1 MLRQSDATLIENATP
16 MLGLRSLSVRPI
28 YTQERERWDLLMA
41 QHHYLGHA
49 TIVGNA
55 LRYVAIRAD
64 GQWVALLG
72 WGAAAFKCR
81 PRDEWIGW
89 SQAVQWQR
97 LKLIANNVRFLVLPE
112 AHIPNLA
119 SRVLSLNLKRL
130 SGDWQ
135 AIYGH
140 PLMLVETF
148 VDPIRFTGACY
159 RAAGWTALGLTRG
172 FRRNGGK
179 YFYHAHPKTILIR
192 PLQRYAAERLRN
204 PLTILYQE
212 ELPVQVNSLNIDNPG
227 GLLDCLRA
235 LPDPRKA
242 RGIRHRMI
250 SILATAIAAALS
262 GAKGVTAM
270 AEWAGRASQPML
282 RRLGCRRKND
292 KYLPPS
298 EPTIR
303 RLLRDIDAQKVDDA
317 VGRWL
322 MAQNKNAER
331 RALAVD
337 GKTLRGAKRKD
348 GTQIKLL
355 SAILHKEAVVI
366 AQQNVPAETNEIP
379 ILPMLLA
386 DTDIKGM
393 VVTADAIHTQK
404 DTATF
409 LVREKRADYLFTVK
423 DNQSTLK
430 QDIEAL
436 HLEAIP
442 PSAQNHR

>member
-1 MLRQSDATLIENATP
+1 MPQESDPACIENCAPTFD
-16 MLGLRSLSVRPI
+16 LRAFTVRPI
-28 YTQERERWDLLMA
+28 HTDEKERWDVLIA
-41 QHHYLGHA
+41 RHHYLGRA

-55 LRYVAIRAD
+55 LRYVATRAE

-97 LKLIANNVRFLVLPE
+97 LKLIAKNVRFLVLPD
-112 AHIPNLA
+112 AHVPNLA

-130 SGDWQ
+130 SSDWQ
-135 AIYGH
+135 ASYGH
-140 PLMLVETF
+140 PIVLVETF
-148 VDPIRFTGACY
+148 VDPLRFTGACY
-159 RAAGWTALGLTRG
+159 RAAGWTLLGQTRG
-172 FRRNGGK
+172 FRRNAGK
-179 YFYHAHPKTILIR
+179 YLYHAHPKRILIR
-192 PLQRYAAERLRN
+192 PLWRRAAERLRN
-204 PLTILYQE
+204 PLSLLYQE
-212 ELPVQVNSLNIDNPG
+212 ELPVQVNSLNIDKPG

-235 LPDPRKA
+235 LPDPRKP

-250 SILATAIAAALS
+250 SILATALCAALS

-270 AEWAGRASQPML
+270 AEWAARASQPTL
-282 RRLGCRRKND
+282 RRLGCGRKND

-303 RLLRDIDAQKVDDA
+303 RLLRDIDAQMVDDA
-317 VGRWL
+317 VGLWL
-322 MAQNKNAER
+322 MAQNKNLDP

-337 GKTLRGAKRKD
+337 GKTLRGAKQKD

-355 SAILHKEAVVI
+355 SAILHKEGIVLAR
-366 AQQNVPAETNEIP
+366 QNVPAETNEIP
-379 ILPMLLA
+379 ILPKLLA
-386 DTDIKGM
+386 DTNLAGM
-393 VVTADAIHTQK
+393 VVTADAIHTQT
-404 DTATF
+404 DTAKF
-409 LVREKRADYLFTVK
+409 IVDEKKADYLFTVK

-442 PSAQNHR
+442 PSA